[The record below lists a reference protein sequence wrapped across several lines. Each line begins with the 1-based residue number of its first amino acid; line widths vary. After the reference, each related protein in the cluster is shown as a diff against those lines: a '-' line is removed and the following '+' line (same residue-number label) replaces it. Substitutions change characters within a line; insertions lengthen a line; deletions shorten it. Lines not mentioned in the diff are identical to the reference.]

1 MRVGVLELLTD
12 SQNRGYTAALYARY
26 FRRQFMSIMPQVVA
40 VWCRQL
46 GHRVSY
52 ATYCGNGDPRSL
64 LPDDL
69 DVVFIAVY
77 TQASALA
84 YALAKLY
91 RRAGTLTVIGGPH
104 AKCFPADCLRFF
116 DVVVKDC
123 DRALVDDIVRGRVD
137 APAIVTCGR
146 SLTSLPSVEERM
158 PEIAAAAFVGG
169 RPTLTSLVPLLASVG
184 CPYSCSFCIDWNTK
198 YVAMPRD
205 RLQADLAYLAKNY
218 PGVLVGYHDPN
229 FAVRFD
235 ETMDVIETIPPER
248 RNRYIMESSLS
259 ILKPVRLHRLR
270 ATRCVYVAPGVES
283 WAAFSDKAAVGAK
296 SGRCK
301 LDQVVAH
308 FSEIRRHVPGLQAN
322 FIFGTDADRG
332 EEPVE
337 LTKEFIRRLPFVFPT
352 VNIPTPFGGTPLFE
366 QHLAEGRILRAM
378 PFAFYYNPYL
388 VTTLPHYDPVEY
400 YRHLIDIHRTIT
412 STTSLIRR
420 LATEAPPA
428 MHLVHTLRTFAVA
441 HDLGEM
447 RRLLRQLVEDRPF
460 RAFHEG
466 RSARLPD
473 YYRWRF
479 RERLGPFADLLSW
492 DDLIPRLAASADNT
506 QSMRAPSCSH
516 DPAPMPT
523 GAPSRL
529 SNR

>member
-12 SQNRGYTAALYARY
+12 SQNRGYMASLYARY
-26 FRRQFMSIMPQVVA
+26 YRRQFMSLMPQVVA

-52 ATYCGNGDPRSL
+52 ATFCGNGDPRTL

-69 DVVFIAVY
+69 DLVFIAVY

-84 YALAKLY
+84 YGLAKLY
-91 RRAGTLTVIGGPH
+91 RRAGTRTVIGGPH
-104 AKCFPADCLRFF
+104 ARSFPADCLRFF

-123 DRALVDDIVRGRVD
+123 DRALIDDILRGRVD
-137 APAIVTCGR
+137 VPAVVTSGR
-146 SLTSLPSVEERM
+146 PLTSLPSVEERM
-158 PEIAAAAFVGG
+158 PEIAASAFAGG

-198 YVAMPRD
+198 YAPMPREQ
-205 RLQADLAYLAKNY
+205 LQADLAYLAKNY

-229 FAVRFD
+229 FGVRFD
-235 ETMDVIETIPPER
+235 ETMDVIETVPPER

-259 ILKPVRLHRLR
+259 ILKPARLHRLR

-283 WAAFSDKAAVGAK
+283 WTAFSDKAAVGAK
-296 SGRCK
+296 SGRDK

-337 LTKEFIRRLPFVFPT
+337 LTKAFIRRLPFVFPT
-352 VNIPTPFGGTPLFE
+352 VNIPTPFGGTPLFD
-366 QHLAEGRILRAM
+366 QHLAKGRILRAM

-388 VTTLPHYDPVEY
+388 VTTLPHYHPVEY
-400 YRHLIDIHRTIT
+400 YRHLVEIHVTMT
-412 STTSLIRR
+412 SSASLVRR
-420 LATEAPPA
+420 LSTKAPPA

-441 HDLGEM
+441 RDLGEM
-447 RRLLRQLVEDRPF
+447 RRIYRLLVEEPAF

-473 YYRWRF
+473 YYRWQF
-479 RERLGPFADLLSW
+479 RERLGAFADLLSW
-492 DDLIPRLAASADNT
+492 EDLVPRLDATAA
-506 QSMRAPSCSH
+506 
-516 DPAPMPT
+516 
-523 GAPSRL
+523 G
-529 SNR
+529 

>member
-26 FRRQFMSIMPQVVA
+26 YRRQFMSIMPQVVA

-69 DVVFIAVY
+69 DLVFIAVY

-84 YALAKLY
+84 YGLAKLY
-91 RRAGTLTVIGGPH
+91 RRAGTRTVIGGPH
-104 AKCFPADCLRFF
+104 ARSFPADCLRFF

-123 DRALVDDIVRGRVD
+123 DRALIDDILRGRVD
-137 APAIVTCGR
+137 VPAIVTSGR
-146 SLTSLPSVEERM
+146 PLTSLPSVEERM
-158 PEIAAAAFVGG
+158 PEIAASAFVGG

-198 YVAMPRD
+198 YVPMPRE
-205 RLQADLAYLAKNY
+205 RLQADLAYLAKHY

-259 ILKPVRLHRLR
+259 ILKPARLHRLR

-283 WAAFSDKAAVGAK
+283 WTAFSDKAAVGAK
-296 SGRCK
+296 SGRDK

-352 VNIPTPFGGTPLFE
+352 VNIPTPFGGTPLFDE
-366 QHLAEGRILRAM
+366 HLAKGRILRAM

-400 YRHLIDIHRTIT
+400 YRHLIEIHATVT
-412 STTSLIRR
+412 SGASLVRR
-420 LATEAPPA
+420 LSTKAPPA

-441 HDLGEM
+441 RDLGEM
-447 RRLLRQLVEDRPF
+447 RRLYRLLAEEPAF

-473 YYRWRF
+473 YYRWQF
-479 RERLGPFADLLSW
+479 RERLGAFADLLSW
-492 DDLIPRLAASADNT
+492 EDLVPRLDATAAD
-506 QSMRAPSCSH
+506 
-516 DPAPMPT
+516 
-523 GAPSRL
+523 
-529 SNR
+529 

>member
-26 FRRQFMSIMPQVVA
+26 YRRQFMSIMPQVVA

-91 RRAGTLTVIGGPH
+91 RRAGVLTVIGGPH

-123 DRALVDDIVRGRVD
+123 DRALIDDILRGRVD
-137 APAIVTCGR
+137 APAIVTSGR
-146 SLTSLPSVEERM
+146 SLASLPSVEERM
-158 PEIAAAAFVGG
+158 PEIAASAFTNG

-184 CPYSCSFCIDWNTK
+184 CPYSCGFCIDWNTN
-198 YVAMPRD
+198 YVPMPRD
-205 RLQADLAYLAKNY
+205 QLQADLAYLARNY

-235 ETMDVIETIPPER
+235 ETMDVIETIPSER

-259 ILKPVRLHRLR
+259 VLKPARLHRLR
-270 ATRCVYVAPGVES
+270 ATRCVYVAPGIES
-283 WAAFSDKAAVGAK
+283 WADFSDKSAVGAK
-296 SGRCK
+296 SGRSK

-308 FSEIRRHVPGLQAN
+308 LSEIRRHVPGLQAN
-322 FIFGTDADRG
+322 FIFGTDADHG

-337 LTKEFIRRLPFVFPT
+337 LTKEFIRRLPFVFPA
-352 VNIPTPFGGTPLFE
+352 VNIPTPFGGTPLFDH
-366 QHLAEGRILRAM
+366 HLAEGRILRAM

-388 VTTLPHYDPVEY
+388 VTTLPHYGPVEY
-400 YRHLIDIHRTIT
+400 YRHLIDIHASIT
-412 STTSLIRR
+412 STASLVRR
-420 LATEAPPA
+420 LSAGAPPA

-441 HDLGEM
+441 SDLGEM
-447 RRLLRQLVEDRPF
+447 RWLYRQLIDDRAF

-466 RSARLPD
+466 RSDRLPD
-473 YYRWRF
+473 YYQWRF
-479 RERLGPFADLLSW
+479 RERLGVFADQLSW
-492 DDLIPRLAASADNT
+492 DDLIPRLDA
-506 QSMRAPSCSH
+506 
-516 DPAPMPT
+516 
-523 GAPSRL
+523 
-529 SNR
+529 